1 MITIDPGS
9 SKSIYQQIYEEFVKL
24 ISKEVLKPDEQLPSV
39 RDLAAMIRINPN
51 TIQKAY
57 KLLESREFIYSLPG
71 KGNFVAHVDKIIS
84 AEIAFELEK
93 LKTTSLRLMKLGLAK
108 EMIIKAVEE
117 AAEGVS

>member
-1 MITIDPGS
+1 MINIDPAS

-24 ISKEVLKPDEQLPSV
+24 ISKEVLKPNEQLPSV

-57 KLLESREFIYSLPG
+57 KLLEAREFIYSLPG
-71 KGNFVAHVDKIIS
+71 KGNFVADVERVIN
-84 AEIAFELEK
+84 AEIDFEFEK
-93 LKTTSLRLMKLGLAK
+93 FKDTSKKLIKLGMSK
-108 EMIIKAVEE
+108 EILIRAVEE

>member
-1 MITIDPGS
+1 MINIDPAS

-24 ISKEVLKPDEQLPSV
+24 ISKEVLKPNEQLPSV

-57 KLLESREFIYSLPG
+57 KLLEAREFIYSLPG
-71 KGNFVAHVDKIIS
+71 KGNFVADVERVIN
-84 AEIAFELEK
+84 AEIDFEFEK
-93 LKTTSLRLMKLGLAK
+93 FKRTTKRLFKLGMNK
-108 EMIIKAVEE
+108 EILINAVEE